1 MVYNC
6 IDTIRN
12 ALFPPICPCC
22 GGEGDRQLLFCPGC
36 YAKLPFNDHACRHCA
51 LPLPPAAPKG
61 SACGRCTRKRP
72 PFHRT
77 LAPLR
82 YEAPVNHL
90 ISHLKFNRRL
100 QLLEP
105 LSNLLS
111 SHLQGDGDLPDL
123 VIPVPLHPLRL
134 RERGFNQS
142 LEIARLVAGKLQLE
156 TDWRSAKRIRPTPPQ
171 TDLSEKER
179 QRNLRGAFSIS
190 GDLRGRHVALLDD
203 VITTGATLTEL
214 SRLLIQHGVD
224 RIDLWALARTP
235 MHSG

>member
-1 MVYNC
+1 
-6 IDTIRN
+6 
-12 ALFPPICPCC
+12 
-22 GGEGDRQLLFCPGC
+22 
-36 YAKLPFNDHACRHCA
+36 
-51 LPLPPAAPKG
+51 
-61 SACGRCTRKRP
+61 
-72 PFHRT
+72 
-77 LAPLR
+77 
-82 YEAPVNHL
+82 
-90 ISHLKFNRRL
+90 L

-111 SHLQGDGDLPDL
+111 SRLQGTADLPDL

-142 LEIARLVAGKLQLE
+142 LEIARFVANKLQLE
-156 TDWRSAKRIRPTPPQ
+156 TDWQSVKRIHHTPPQ

-179 QRNLRGAFSIS
+179 RRNLQGAFSIS

-214 SRLLIQHGVD
+214 SRLLMRQGVE
-224 RIDLWALARTP
+224 RVDLWALARTP